1 MSANAAHQ
9 TANIR
14 LKAAQITGLIL
25 LTLYAGLI
33 TPAAAAEQQAP
44 AVAERALDFAIPAQ
58 NLNSALLDFAER
70 AGFQLVYDVS
80 MVEGRQSAPLRGAF
94 TPREGLDRLLSGTG
108 ITWQL
113 NGANTVSL
121 ATAEENEEEEPE
133 MLPPLTVEGETWV
146 FEESA
151 YESFE
156 GYIPK
161 HSSTATKTDTLII
174 ETPQSIS
181 VVSRRDMDIRN
192 VRDVGEAVA
201 YTAGAMAGSVGEKT
215 LFGGDSTIIRGF
227 GGGSSS
233 GVSNNAYLDG
243 TKLYRSYPG
252 TNMDPWLFERVE
264 VLKGPAS
271 VLFGQMEPGGII
283 NRVSKRPYIGMRNQ
297 IRLGTGNFDKAHLAF
312 DLGAELSDAWQLRV
326 VGLALDGEARQVH
339 SERERQLIAPSLR
352 WTNGASDL
360 TLLMHYQRD
369 NINAGFYNHLPRA
382 AVFGNPN
389 GRIPLNFRAGDPT
402 WDLWDLEVWSVGYLF
417 NHNFNDALSFRQNL
431 RYINQNLNS
440 RRSWHN
446 QPLKSDQRTLNRF
459 NLQDS
464 IGPYTLTIDNQL
476 QWKLTTGTIN
486 HTLLTGIDYFKGSDN
501 LHIAFGSAPPLDL
514 FAPVYNQIFSPPTTV
529 SRDAKENIQRTGIYM
544 QDQIKI
550 GDLSL
555 LIGGRYDK
563 AKSSLED
570 KARPGRNNR
579 VSDQAFTGRAGAIY
593 NFANGFAP
601 YVSYAESFDPV
612 SGSAFDGSSFK
623 PTEGKQYEI
632 GIKYQP
638 TGAEHLITMAAFD
651 LTQENMTTA
660 DPVNPGFS
668 IQIGE
673 MQIRGIELEGKF
685 SVNDN
690 LYVTGAYTY
699 LDDEVT
705 KSNDGDEGKRRP
717 QVPRHNASLWANY
730 SLNRGTMAGIG
741 LGLGVRY
748 IGKTEGD
755 RLNTFSVPGYTLVDL
770 AAHYDLG
777 QSPFRLEGWRASLN
791 VNNLF
796 DKYYIASCRSGTL
809 CYLGLERSVRFSI
822 GYEWD
827 W

>member
-1 MSANAAHQ
+1 
-9 TANIR
+9 
-14 LKAAQITGLIL
+14 
-25 LTLYAGLI
+25 
-33 TPAAAAEQQAP
+33 
-44 AVAERALDFAIPAQ
+44 
-58 NLNSALLDFAER
+58 
-70 AGFQLVYDVS
+70 
-80 MVEGRQSAPLRGAF
+80 
-94 TPREGLDRLLSGTG
+94 
-108 ITWQL
+108 
-113 NGANTVSL
+113 
-121 ATAEENEEEEPE
+121 

-161 HSSTATKTDTLII
+161 HSSTATKTDTPII

-181 VVSRRDMDIRN
+181 VVSRKDMDIRD

-201 YTAGAMAGSVGEKT
+201 YTSGASAGMRGEKT
-215 LFGGDSTIIRGF
+215 LFGGNSINIRGF
-227 GGGSSS
+227 GGNGTTGMSFNS
-233 GVSNNAYLDG
+233 YLDG
-243 TKLYRSYPG
+243 TKLQLFGYSG
-252 TNMDPWLFERVE
+252 FNMDPWLFERIE

-271 VLFGQMEPGGII
+271 VLFGQTEPGGIV
-283 NRVSKRPYIGMRNQ
+283 NRVSKRPYIGMLNQ

-312 DLGAELSDAWQLRV
+312 DLGAELSDAWQFRA
-326 VGLALDGEARQVH
+326 VGLAVDGEARQVH

-360 TLLMHYQRD
+360 TLLMLYQRD
-369 NINAGFYNHLPRA
+369 NMNAGFLNLLPRA

-389 GRIPLNFRAGDPT
+389 GRIPLNFRVGDPT
-402 WDLWDLEVWSVGYLF
+402 WDLWDAKTWSVGYLF
-417 NHNFNDALSFRQNL
+417 NHDFNDALSFRQNL
-431 RYINQNLNS
+431 RYIKQNTNAL
-440 RRSWHN
+440 RSWN
-446 QPLKSDQRTLNRF
+446 LLPLKDQRILNRF
-459 NLQDS
+459 GMQDRED
-464 IGPYTLTIDNQL
+464 PYSWTIDNQM

-486 HTLLTGIDYFKGSDN
+486 HTLLTGVDYFKGSSN
-501 LHIAFGSAPPLDL
+501 SYTIFGSAPPLDL

-529 SRDAKENIQRTGIYM
+529 SWDAKQNIQRTGIYM

-550 GDLSL
+550 GGLSL

-563 AKSSLED
+563 AKLSVENKL
-570 KARPGRNNR
+570 RPDNSKRS
-579 VSDQAFTGRAGAIY
+579 SDQAFTGRAGAIY

-601 YVSYAESFDPV
+601 YVSYAESFDQ
-612 SGSAFDGSSFK
+612 SIGNAFDGSPFE
-623 PTEGKQYEI
+623 PTEGKQYEV

-651 LTQENMTTA
+651 LTQENVLTA
-660 DPVNPGFS
+660 DPANPGFR
-668 IQIGE
+668 IQTGE
-673 MQIRGIELEGKF
+673 VQVRGIELEGKF

-699 LDDEVT
+699 LDHEVT
-705 KSNDGDEGKRRP
+705 KSNDGYKGKRR
-717 QVPRHNASLWANY
+717 VGIPRHSLSLWANY
-730 SLNRGTMAGIG
+730 SLNRGILEGLG

-748 IGKTEGD
+748 FGKTEGN

-791 VNNLF
+791 VNNLL
-796 DKYYIASCRSGTL
+796 DKYYIASCFIERG
-809 CYLGLERSVRFSI
+809 CFLGMERSVRFSI

>member
-25 LTLYAGLI
+25 LTLYVGLI

-161 HSSTATKTDTLII
+161 HSSTATKTDTPII

-192 VRDVGEAVA
+192 VRGVGEAVA
-201 YTAGAMAGSVGEKT
+201 YTSGVMAGSVGDVSLT
-215 LFGGDSTIIRGF
+215 QGDNTIIRGF
-227 GGGSSS
+227 GYAG
-233 GVSNNAYLDG
+233 NAQNAYLDG
-243 TKLYRSYPG
+243 MRLENLVDAG
-252 TNMDPWLFERVE
+252 VNLDPWQFERVE

-271 VLFGQMEPGGII
+271 VLFGQTQPGGII
-283 NRVSKRPYIGMRNQ
+283 NRVSKRPYIGMLNQ

-312 DLGAELSDAWQLRV
+312 DLGAELSDAWQFRM

-352 WTNGASDL
+352 WTNGDSDL
-360 TLLMHYQRD
+360 TLLMYYQRD
-369 NINAGFYNHLPRA
+369 DMNASYYNHVPRA

-402 WDLWDLEVWSVGYLF
+402 WDLWDFEVWSIGYLF
-417 NHNFNDALSFRQNL
+417 NHDFNDALSFRQNL
-431 RYINQNLNS
+431 RYINQNMNN

-446 QPLKSDQRTLNRF
+446 RPLKDQRILDRF
-459 NLQDS
+459 ALQYREDS
-464 IGPYTLTIDNQL
+464 YSWTIDNQL
-476 QWKLTTGTIN
+476 QWKLTTGIIN
-486 HTLLTGIDYFKGSDN
+486 HTLLTGIDYFKGSGN
-501 LHIAFGSAPPLDL
+501 RYNGFSSVPPLDL
-514 FAPVYNQIFSPPTTV
+514 FAPVYNQIFPPPTI
-529 SRDAKENIQRTGIYM
+529 SQFSKLNMQRTGIYM
-544 QDQIKI
+544 QDQIKV

-563 AKSSLED
+563 AQFSDERSTIT
-570 KARPGRNNR
+570 KA
-579 VSDQAFTGRAGAIY
+579 SDQAFTGRAGAIY

-601 YVSYAESFDPV
+601 YLSYAESFEPV
-612 SGSAFDGSSFK
+612 TYGNAFDGSRFE

-638 TGAEHLITMAAFD
+638 TGAEHLITMSAFD
-651 LTQENMTTA
+651 LTQENVLTT
-660 DPVNPGFS
+660 DPVNPGFR

-673 MQIRGIELEGKF
+673 VQVRGIELEGKF

-699 LDDEVT
+699 LDHEVT
-705 KSNDGDEGKRRP
+705 KSNGGDEGKRRS

-730 SLNRGTMAGIG
+730 SLNRGTLAGMG

-796 DKYYIASCRSGTL
+796 DKYYIASCFSETF
-809 CYLGLERSVRFSI
+809 CFLGLERSVRFSI

>member
-1 MSANAAHQ
+1 
-9 TANIR
+9 
-14 LKAAQITGLIL
+14 
-25 LTLYAGLI
+25 
-33 TPAAAAEQQAP
+33 
-44 AVAERALDFAIPAQ
+44 
-58 NLNSALLDFAER
+58 
-70 AGFQLVYDVS
+70 
-80 MVEGRQSAPLRGAF
+80 
-94 TPREGLDRLLSGTG
+94 
-108 ITWQL
+108 
-113 NGANTVSL
+113 
-121 ATAEENEEEEPE
+121 

-161 HSSTATKTDTLII
+161 HSSTATKTDTPII

-192 VRDVGEAVA
+192 VRGVGEAVA
-201 YTAGAMAGSVGEKT
+201 YTSGVTTGTVGERA
-215 LFGGDSTIIRGF
+215 LFTGDGNMIRGF
-227 GGGSSS
+227 GLSR
-233 GVSNNAYLDG
+233 VVTNAYLDG
-243 TKLYRSYPG
+243 MKLEQHFGYSG
-252 TNMDPWLFERVE
+252 VNMDPWLFERVE

-271 VLFGQMEPGGII
+271 VLFGQTQPGGII
-283 NRVSKRPYIGMRNQ
+283 NRVSKRPYIGMLNQ

-312 DLGAELSDAWQLRV
+312 DLGAELSDAWQLRA

-352 WTNGASDL
+352 WTNGDSDL

-369 NINAGFYNHLPRA
+369 DMNASWFNHLPRA

-402 WDLWDLEVWSVGYLF
+402 WDLWNVKTWSVGYLF
-417 NHNFNDALSFRQNL
+417 NHDFNDALSFRQHL
-431 RYINQNLNS
+431 RYINQNMNA

-446 QPLKSDQRTLNRF
+446 RPLKDQRILNRF
-459 NLQDS
+459 GLRDREDS
-464 IGPYTLTIDNQL
+464 YSWTIDNQL

-486 HTLLTGIDYFKGSDN
+486 HTLLTGIDYFKGSSN
-501 LHIAFGSAPPLDL
+501 QYTGFSAAPPLDL
-514 FAPVYNQIFSPPTTV
+514 FAPVYNQIFPPPTTV
-529 SRDAKENIQRTGIYM
+529 SRDRKTNIQRTGIYM
-544 QDQIKI
+544 QDQIKV

-555 LIGGRYDK
+555 LIGGRYEKTQESFDN
-563 AKSSLED
+563 
-570 KARPGRNNR
+570 KARPSSSRR
-579 VSDQAFTGRAGAIY
+579 SSDQAFTGRAGAIY

-601 YVSYAESFDPV
+601 YVSYAESFEPV
-612 SGSAFDGSSFK
+612 YDNAFDGSRFE
-623 PTEGKQYEI
+623 PTKGKQYEI

-651 LTQENMTTA
+651 LTEENVLTA

-673 MQIRGIELEGKF
+673 VQVRGIELEGKF

-699 LDDEVT
+699 LDHEVT
-705 KSNDGDEGKRRP
+705 KSNYGDKGKRRP
-717 QVPRHNASLWANY
+717 QIPRHNASLWANY
-730 SLNRGTMAGIG
+730 SLNRGTLAGM
-741 LGLGVRY
+741 GLGVGVRY
-748 IGKTEGD
+748 FGKTEGD

-796 DKYYIASCRSGTL
+796 DKYYIASCWLETF
-809 CYLGLERSVRFSI
+809 CFLGLERSVQFSI